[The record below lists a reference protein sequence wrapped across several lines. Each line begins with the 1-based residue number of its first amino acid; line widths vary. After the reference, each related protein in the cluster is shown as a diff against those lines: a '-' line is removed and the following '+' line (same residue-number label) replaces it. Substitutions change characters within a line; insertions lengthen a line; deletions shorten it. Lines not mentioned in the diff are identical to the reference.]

1 MTLHPIDTVKKE
13 WSDEDLE
20 RMMVFCLL
28 DRASPYPTVCRCF
41 NLLDDCGLTTRAY
54 IRKQDYPYKGREW
67 LIDNRLRLG
76 GYPFPNQTAKFITEF
91 AWNEINLRTCTREE
105 LVEKVNGIG
114 YKLAS
119 MFLRNTRGT
128 QYAVID
134 VHIKNWLVEH
144 GYKLSSNYKKME
156 EIFIKEAEKRN
167 KTPYDF
173 DMEIWEER
181 RRKFKE

>member
-13 WSDEDLE
+13 WSDDDLD
-20 RMMVFCLL
+20 RMLTFCLL

-41 NLLDDCGLTTRAY
+41 NLLDDCGMTTRAY
-54 IRKQDYPYKGREW
+54 VKKQYYPYKEEAY
-67 LIDNRLRLG
+67 IENRLRLG
-76 GYPFPNQTAKFITEF
+76 GYRFPNQAAKYIIEF
-91 AWNEINLRTCTREE
+91 SNNPINLRTCTREE
-105 LVEKVNGIG
+105 LVESVKGIG

-119 MFLRNTRGT
+119 MFLRNTRGI

-134 VHIKNWLVEH
+134 VHIKNWLTEH
-144 GYKLSSNYKKME
+144 GHNIKKLTYKQME
-156 EIFIKEAEKRN
+156 DIFLAEAKLRG